1 MVSGSDAPSEA
12 VEMLSIAFDHVT
24 WTWLDAAKQPI
35 SAVTL
40 GVVAAADLAV
50 ATSSST
56 SLATIEANTAFIIMW
71 MDPQRPELE
80 DVLEAFKS
88 VCHSF
93 GIVARRA
100 DDVQHEDRITD
111 VILNNI
117 QKAEFL
123 IADLTG
129 ERPNVFYEVG
139 YAHAIGKRPI
149 LYRKEGSAI
158 PFDLSVHN
166 VLAYRNIKHLK
177 ELLTRRLQAITGRL
191 VEQAGNS

>member
-1 MVSGSDAPSEA
+1 VSPPRRRPRRRLQALSRPS
-12 VEMLSIAFDHVT
+12 SNRT
-24 WTWLDAAKQPI
+24 RR
-35 SAVTL
+35 
-40 GVVAAADLAV
+40 
-50 ATSSST
+50 SSSCGWIR
-56 SLATIEANTAFIIMW
+56 A
-71 MDPQRPELE
+71 RPELE

-88 VCHSF
+88 VCRAF

-100 DDVQHEDRITD
+100 DDVQHEERITD
-111 VILNNI
+111 VILTHI

-177 ELLTRRLQAITGRL
+177 ELLTRRLQAITGRV
-191 VEQAGNS
+191 VEEASTQA